1 MAASAV
7 CLGHVLVLL
16 AVWELRQAAPRGVAD
31 RARPVA
37 IRLLPERRQRTPRA
51 EPAVPAARALPP
63 RLPLLDAATPVEPA
77 RVSSTLVP
85 VAAAASAAAGDTA
98 GHAGAGAPAAAPAG
112 GGSAPLLLTPS
123 REVLLGSLGS
133 NPAVTD
139 PRSNT
144 PKPTFEERLAMGL
157 NPALCVK
164 LERLPDGSIRRSMG
178 RWSSALTSAQATG
191 LTTGGGAGGGG
202 AGQGGPGGPS
212 GASILAPG
220 GGGGGGVKTC
230 V

>member
-31 RARPVA
+31 KARPVV
-37 IRLLPERRQRTPRA
+37 IRLLPERRQRAPRA
-51 EPAVPAARALPP
+51 EPAAPAARAQPP
-63 RLPLLDAATPVEPA
+63 RLPLLEAVTPVEPA

-85 VAAAASAAAGDTA
+85 VAAAASSAAGDAA
-98 GHAGAGAPAAAPAG
+98 GQAGAVAAASGA
-112 GGSAPLLLTPS
+112 GSAPLSLKPS

-178 RWSSALTSAQATG
+178 RLSGALTSAQATG
-191 LTTGGGAGGGG
+191 LTTGGGAGGAG